1 MIFRIRVI
9 LFILIAVA
17 VAVLVFEATRPYRPG
32 NLIDSYI
39 DDLIG
44 RDISVADEYHP
55 VYIELPADADLNGFI
70 PISEE
75 RQGYKDG
82 DMTLIIPSLDFSQAV
97 SDGTSQADLK
107 RGPGLF
113 EASGMPGVADANVS
127 IAGHRSHNMFYYLD
141 RLGAGDNMQIVYGS
155 YVFTY
160 VYYDTEVI
168 LPSDWSV
175 ISEQGFACC
184 TLITCT
190 PIVEANKRLV
200 VRFMLEGVTD
210 VSEHQPER
218 EVL

>member
-1 MIFRIRVI
+1 MIFRIRII
-9 LFILIAVA
+9 LFIFIAVA
-17 VAVLVFEATRPYRPG
+17 AVAVIYEATRPYRPG
-32 NLIDSYI
+32 NLIDGYI

-44 RDISVADEYHP
+44 RDIHVADDDQP
-55 VYIELPADADLNGFI
+55 VYIELPAGADLDGFI
-70 PISEE
+70 PITGE
-75 RQGYKDG
+75 RQDYKDG
-82 DMTLIIPSLDFSQAV
+82 SMTLIIPSLDFSQAV

-141 RLGAGDNMQIVYGS
+141 RLGIDDRIQIVYGPYIYT
-155 YVFTY
+155 YVF
-160 VYYDTEVI
+160 YDSTVV
-168 LPSDWSV
+168 LPTDWKV
-175 ISEQGFACC
+175 ISGQDFDCC

-200 VRFMLEGVTD
+200 VRFMLEDVIGV
-210 VSEHQPER
+210 SGRQPVR